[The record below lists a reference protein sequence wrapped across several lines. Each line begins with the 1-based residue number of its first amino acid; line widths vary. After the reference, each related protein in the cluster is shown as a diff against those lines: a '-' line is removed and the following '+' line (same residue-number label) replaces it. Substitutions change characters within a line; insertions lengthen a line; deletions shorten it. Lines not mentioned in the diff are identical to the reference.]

1 MSRTKKNSAT
11 ASAPLD
17 AQFWALYGLDENSDN
32 RGKLVALAMSE
43 ISRRGILDVN
53 ARSLCDLLGVD
64 YSLVTYHFG
73 SFDGLLAEVFV
84 KAHDIWIDCIR
95 QALSQEYSDPEE
107 RFRAVIKAQVQRAV
121 TYGSVIGL
129 AHLPHVSENVERILA
144 EKFPE
149 RLADAVAY
157 GVAVSA
163 VLIRDFRTG
172 NMSPF
177 TLEISDLPVA
187 LLEGEL
193 KDIMPTA
200 ARLQWALV
208 GPTLW
213 MTGAA
218 GGQGDITSK
227 EKMVQISTLFDAYID
242 KLVISAKIEDL

>member
-17 AQFWALYGLDENSDN
+17 AGFWALYGLDENSDN
-32 RGKLVALAMSE
+32 RDKLVALAMSE

-84 KAHDIWIDCIR
+84 KAHDIWIDCI
-95 QALSQEYSDPEE
+95 QNALTLEYANPEE
-107 RFRAVIKAQVQRAV
+107 RFRGVIRAQISRGE

-129 AHLPHVSENVERILA
+129 AHLPHVSENVETILA

-149 RLADAVAY
+149 HLALTVAY
-157 GVAVSA
+157 SISVSA
-163 VLIRDFRTG
+163 ILIRDLRTG
-172 NMSPF
+172 SMSSVDVQL
-177 TLEISDLPVA
+177 TDLPNA

-193 KDIMPTA
+193 KDVFPAA

-213 MTGAA
+213 LTGAA
-218 GGQGDITSK
+218 GGHDDID
-227 EKMVQISTLFDAYID
+227 ERDEQIQIADLVDAYID
-242 KLVISAKIEDL
+242 KLIMSAKQD

>member
-1 MSRTKKNSAT
+1 
-11 ASAPLD
+11 
-17 AQFWALYGLDENSDN
+17 
-32 RGKLVALAMSE
+32 
-43 ISRRGILDVN
+43 
-53 ARSLCDLLGVD
+53 LCDLLGVD

-84 KAHDIWIDCIR
+84 KTHDIWIGCIR
-95 QALSQEYSDPEE
+95 KALSQEYNNPEE
-107 RFRAVIKAQVQRAV
+107 RFRAVIKAQIQRAV

-149 RLADAVAY
+149 RLAYAVAF

-163 VLIRDFRTG
+163 VLIKDLRTG

-177 TLEISDLPVA
+177 TLEISDLQNA

-193 KDIMPTA
+193 KDLLPA
-200 ARLQWALV
+200 ASRLQWALV

-213 MTGAA
+213 MTGEG
-218 GGQGDITSK
+218 GGQADIFSK
-227 EKMVQISTLFDAYID
+227 EKMIEISMLLDAFID
-242 KLVISAKIEDL
+242 KLIISAKIED

>member
-1 MSRTKKNSAT
+1 MSRTKKDSSSE
-11 ASAPLD
+11 SAPLD
-17 AQFWALYGLDENSDN
+17 ETFWAIYGLTEESDTKD
-32 RGKLVALAMSE
+32 KLVAVAMSE

-84 KAHDIWIDCIR
+84 KAHDIWIGCM
-95 QALSQEYSDPEE
+95 QKALVQEYSNPEE
-107 RFRAVIKAQVQRAV
+107 RFKAVIKAQIQRAV
-121 TYGSVIGL
+121 TYGSVVGL

-149 RLADAVAY
+149 RLAKAVAY
-157 GVAVSA
+157 AVAVSA
-163 VLIRDFRTG
+163 ILIKDLRTG
-172 NMSPF
+172 RMSPF
-177 TLEISDLPVA
+177 NLDLSELEVA

-193 KDIMPTA
+193 KDVMPTA

-213 MTGAA
+213 MTGSGGGHSDISERDEQIQIAA
-218 GGQGDITSK
+218 L
-227 EKMVQISTLFDAYID
+227 VDAYID
-242 KLVISAKIEDL
+242 KLVISAKIED

>member
-1 MSRTKKNSAT
+1 MGRTKKNSAT
-11 ASAPLD
+11 SSVPLD
-17 AQFWALYGLDENSDN
+17 EDFWALYGLTSNSDN
-32 RGKLVALAMSE
+32 RDKLVALAMSE

-84 KAHDIWIDCIR
+84 KAHDIWIGCI
-95 QALSQEYSDPEE
+95 QNALNKEYSNPEE
-107 RFRAVIKAQVQRAV
+107 RFRAVIKAQVQRAE
-121 TYGSVIGL
+121 TYGSVVGL
-129 AHLPHVSENVERILA
+129 AHLPHVSENVEQILA

-149 RLADAVAY
+149 RLANTVAFA
-157 GVAVSA
+157 VAVSA
-163 VLIRDFRTG
+163 VLIMDLRTG
-172 NMSPF
+172 KMSPF
-177 TLEISDLPVA
+177 SLEISDLPVA

-227 EKMVQISTLFDAYID
+227 EKMVQISTLLDAYID
-242 KLVISAKIEDL
+242 KLVISAKIED

>member
-17 AQFWALYGLDENSDN
+17 AVFWALYGLDENSDN
-32 RGKLVALAMSE
+32 RDKLVALAMSE

-84 KAHDIWIDCIR
+84 KAHDLWVGCLQI
-95 QALSQEYSDPEE
+95 ALSLEYSNPEE
-107 RFRAVIKAQVQRAV
+107 RFRGVMKAQIQRAE
-121 TYGSVIGL
+121 TYGAVIGL

-149 RLADAVAY
+149 HLALTVAY
-157 GVAVSA
+157 SIAVSA
-163 VLIRDFRTG
+163 ILIRDLRTG
-172 NMSPF
+172 SMSSVDVKL
-177 TLEISDLPVA
+177 TDLPDA
-187 LLEGEL
+187 LLVGEL
-193 KDIMPTA
+193 KDVMPAA

-213 MTGAA
+213 LTGAA
-218 GGQGDITSK
+218 GGHDDID
-227 EKMVQISTLFDAYID
+227 ERDEQIHIAALVDAYID
-242 KLVISAKIEDL
+242 RLIISSRDE

>member
-1 MSRTKKNSAT
+1 
-11 ASAPLD
+11 
-17 AQFWALYGLDENSDN
+17 
-32 RGKLVALAMSE
+32 MSE

-227 EKMVQISTLFDAYID
+227 EKMVQSSTLLDAYID